1 MDWFFQERVLTM
13 IVTMII
19 KVVMMICDNGYKGAH
34 DDCDNADY

>member
-1 MDWFFQERVLTM
+1 MM

-34 DDCDNADY
+34 DDCDNADYQGGNDVSV